1 MRFSVTLKDPD
12 AVYEAIQSVSKCEVE
27 SSGVSD
33 PEEVAALL
41 ELKRQKTSKL
51 LAKWFQYGEYLTVVI
66 DTEAG
71 TCTVVDL
78 I

>member
-1 MRFSVTLKDPD
+1 MTLSYVPPSAKWRI
-12 AVYEAIQSVSKCEVE
+12 V
-27 SSGVSD
+27 VSD

-41 ELKRQKTSKL
+41 NLKQEKNSKL
-51 LAKWFQYGEYLTVVI
+51 LAKWFRYKEYLTVMV

-78 I
+78 